1 MAITITLFINWIL
14 RPAVNNI
21 PPIIQQ
27 NTIAVPKSSYANN
40 NPIKGNAYIT
50 TGTISFKLFNL
61 PFLDSTIFA

>member
-27 NTIAVPKSSYANN
+27 NTIAVPKSGCANN
-40 NPIKGNAYIT
+40 NPIKDD
-50 TGTISFKLFNL
+50 NL
-61 PFLDSTIFA
+61 STIIERKNRYGTFRENTFKR